1 MRSQASGQDQARPAP
16 HAPPVATRSEGV
28 AADQGTAGLQRQL
41 IRRMLLAGV
50 MILALLALLAIMDV
64 VNAPDES
71 SSEAPRFTEPVPVRR
86 REMVQPV
93 KESPAV
99 NEETLRAQL
108 PAEPE
113 ESALPVDRSL
123 SAESDSTPRAAR
135 GAQRPAAGVVDGRA
149 ETVSAPPVQRP
160 AIGYSFETGDFAD
173 AGDAA
178 QLVARL
184 TAEGIAATVETRV
197 RVGPFSTRA
206 EAEAVRRRIKGLGV
220 DAATPMRVSGKR

>member
-1 MRSQASGQDQARPAP
+1 MSSQQNGQDHARPAR
-16 HAPPVATRSEGV
+16 HAPAVATGSEGV

-41 IRRMLLAGV
+41 IRRMVLAGV

-64 VNAPDES
+64 VYAPDES
-71 SSEAPRFTEPVPVRR
+71 GSEAPRFTEPVPVRR

-93 KESPAV
+93 KESPAL
-99 NEETLRAQL
+99 NEETLRVQL

-123 SAESDSTPRAAR
+123 TAESDSAPRSAR
-135 GAQRPAAGVVDGRA
+135 GAQRSAASVVDGRA
-149 ETVSAPPVQRP
+149 EAVAAPPAQRP
-160 AIGYSFETGDFAD
+160 AIGYSFEAGDFVD

-178 QLVARL
+178 QLLARL
-184 TAEGIAATVETRV
+184 AAEGIAATVETRV

-220 DAATPMRVSGKR
+220 EAPTPVRASGKR